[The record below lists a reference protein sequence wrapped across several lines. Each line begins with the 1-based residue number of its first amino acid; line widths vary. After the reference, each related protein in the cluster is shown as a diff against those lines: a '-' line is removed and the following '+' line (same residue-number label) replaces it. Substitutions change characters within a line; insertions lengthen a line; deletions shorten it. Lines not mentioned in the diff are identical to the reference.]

1 MFFVDCKDSNPEIYR
16 KYTGKSNSL
25 MLENLAGLVNEMR
38 AAGKDPAEHI
48 VIRIPLIADF
58 NTDGDRQ
65 KSAERF
71 ARVSASVCSSD

>member
-1 MFFVDCKDSNPEIYR
+1 
-16 KYTGKSNSL
+16 

-38 AAGKDPAEHI
+38 AAGQDPAEHI

-71 ARVSASVCSSD
+71 ATLGLKKFDFFTYIIR